1 MRSDIQQEENK
12 DDNGNSIQYKTALRN
27 LIFVL
32 VAAALI
38 TNSIIIFADSSR
50 KHAFALIELDVTAI
64 VASSLSIIAVWRH
77 KLKGYHGKS
86 YLFLTMGLNSWLCAD
101 IVLTYYYFG
110 LGINEHPVA
119 SIADAFWFL
128 GYGFLSA
135 HLIMALKAIPVRF
148 DNNKNRV
155 VIIISSIVS
164 VSFLIYSVTR
174 TLTSFEFHGLSDTIP
189 LFVNITYPMLDLIL
203 IVPAVLVLVN
213 LRKDYQLSVPWFL
226 TSLSLLVNAIADD
239 GFANDVA
246 SGNSHNL
253 LFWDLFFMTD
263 YLIMAAALYWF
274 NRFHISNELRKSNKV
289 KL

>member
-1 MRSDIQQEENK
+1 MTMTEK
-12 DDNGNSIQYKTALRN
+12 SIQYKAALRN

-32 VAAALI
+32 IASAIIA
-38 TNSIIIFADSSR
+38 NSIIIFADSSS
-50 KHAFALIELDVTAI
+50 KHPFALIELDVTAI
-64 VASSLSIIAVWRH
+64 VTSSLGVIAVSRH

-86 YLFLTMGLNSWLCAD
+86 YLFLMLGLISWLCAD

-110 LGINEHPVA
+110 LGIKEHPVA

-135 HLIMALKAIPVRF
+135 HLVMALKAIPVRF
-148 DNNKNRV
+148 DNIKNRI

-164 VSFLIYSVTR
+164 VSFLIYSITR
-174 TLTSFEFHGLSDTIP
+174 TLISFDFHGLSDTVP

-213 LRKDYQLSVPWFL
+213 LRKDYELSVPWFL

-253 LFWDLFFMTD
+253 LFWDLFFITD
-263 YLIMAAALYWF
+263 YLIMAAALFWF
-274 NRFHISNELRKSNKV
+274 NRFHISNEIKKSSKI